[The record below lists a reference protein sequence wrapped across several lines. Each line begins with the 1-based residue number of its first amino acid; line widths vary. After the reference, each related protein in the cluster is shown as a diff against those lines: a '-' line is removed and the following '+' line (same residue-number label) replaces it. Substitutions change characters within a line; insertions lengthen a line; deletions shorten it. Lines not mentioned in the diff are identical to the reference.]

1 MSDFNRALAQMLAV
15 FTNDLGGKVSVQEI
29 EGMPRLGFL
38 AIPGTEYSDRIYSE
52 FYPRKETG
60 AVMKATEY
68 LKKIVAQRRNPAA
81 VRPTFMHRSGKFS
94 LSEFTAA
101 MHEVL
106 DIFTE
111 ELGGHVSILELGSN
125 LRLSFLASST
135 VEHSDALYKEFYPK
149 RETSELKKAITLLKD
164 IAARRGTDGLS
175 AMGGGAGGH
184 ISVPAP
190 KRREPHTIYTSY
202 SKPVTPVKDVS
213 RFYSPG
219 KALGEKV
226 EVPIPSVDLR
236 TKHMTRKAVMDTM
249 ADSPAPEVRSHPS
262 QTGTLMVFD
271 YVSFT
276 MKPVGSFI

>member
-1 MSDFNRALAQMLAV
+1 MSDFNRAMSQMLAV
-15 FTNDLGGKVSVQEI
+15 FTNELGGKVTVQEI
-29 EGMPRLGFL
+29 ESMPRLGFL

-60 AVMKATEY
+60 AIMKATEH
-68 LKKIVAQRRNPAA
+68 LKKIVAQRRNPSSSKPSG
-81 VRPTFMHRSGKFS
+81 RLQPGKFS
-94 LSEFTAA
+94 LSEFTTA

-125 LRLSFLASST
+125 LRLSFLASRAA
-135 VEHSDALYKEFYPK
+135 EHSDALYKEFYPK

-175 AMGGGAGGH
+175 AMGGGAGGYV
-184 ISVPAP
+184 SVPAP

-202 SKPVTPVKDVS
+202 SKPVMPVKDVS

-219 KALGEKV
+219 KALGQRV
-226 EVPIPSVDLR
+226 EVPTPSVDLK
-236 TKHMTRKAVMDTM
+236 TKQMTRKAVMDTM
-249 ADSPAPEVRSHPS
+249 ADSPAPPQGVQIEART
-262 QTGTLMVFD
+262 QFMVFD